1 MRMVLQ
7 LITLLTKIIPH
18 WSAGSLLSDLEPGPI
33 RLDGMRMLMTRENPR
48 DPPQYFVITFGAD
61 PAAPPAERRL
71 SNFPHPYPSIRDHQ
85 KEIVR

>member
-1 MRMVLQ
+1 
-7 LITLLTKIIPH
+7 
-18 WSAGSLLSDLEPGPI
+18 
-33 RLDGMRMLMTRENPR
+33 MRMLMTRESPR